1 MDRYWRCLL
10 RKCTRNIL
18 RPEDRDADVP
28 KFSHPSFLF
37 FFTSLLTTVLL
48 FPVLLLV
55 LISPSLKT
63 AHAPLIL
70 IPLLT
75 TMATLLFTI
84 LSNYLVRRAHTKES
98 QRVVRMLTD
107 AAGSARREG
116 DEAVARA
123 LVGLEAPGVWNKIVG
138 FFSGIIGLIAGL
150 ASLIIVTVSL
160 QAYKRHSSCA
170 DAPSYSSSTY
180 PLPLMTAQRH
190 SHPHH
195 PSSSMSSLREH
206 PGLHKF
212 ISPVSSLNRL
222 LPSAE
227 PSLPS
232 CTSHLRA
239 FLAHWRSLLIL
250 SSLRRRMPST
260 LEDGFWIFSKRGI
273 SEKCASGIDRGTDS
287 HRC

>member
-63 AHAPLIL
+63 AHAPLLL

-138 FFSGIIGLIAGL
+138 FFSGIIGLVAGL

-160 QAYKRHSSCA
+160 QVSRTVSVALTLPVTPHRPIHYRLRRLNATPFHIIQAHPCQASGSA
-170 DAPSYSSSTY
+170 LVYTSSS
-180 PLPLMTAQRH
+180 
-190 SHPHH
+190 
-195 PSSSMSSLREH
+195 
-206 PGLHKF
+206 
-212 ISPVSSLNRL
+212 RL
-222 LPSAE
+222 
-227 PSLPS
+227 
-232 CTSHLRA
+232 CRA
-239 FLAHWRSLLIL
+239 
-250 SSLRRRMPST
+250 
-260 LEDGFWIFSKRGI
+260 
-273 SEKCASGIDRGTDS
+273 
-287 HRC
+287 